1 MPAFL
6 HFNSHVHRKNKTDNG
21 TRKALVC
28 RKTKS
33 AKSVKCDEIRLQ
45 NVTGKLVYRPWA
57 PLSCGAVAWLEVD
70 DGIVVLVNPEADVQC
85 STNGVDASV
94 DAQPVH
100 VGAPEGDAPP
110 RSRAFHR
117 RKAKRQG
124 DAAEGPAGAGPG
136 VQ

>member
-21 TRKALVC
+21 KRKALVC

-45 NVTGKLVYRPWA
+45 NVTGRLVYRPDR
-57 PLSCGAVAWLEVD
+57 PLQCGAVAWIEVD
-70 DGIVVLVNPEADVQC
+70 DGTVILVNPETNVEC
-85 STNGVDASV
+85 SNKGEDASV

-100 VGAPEGDAPP
+100 VDPPAGDAPA

-117 RKAKRQG
+117 RQAKRQG
-124 DAAEGPAGAGPG
+124 DAPQGPEG
-136 VQ
+136 